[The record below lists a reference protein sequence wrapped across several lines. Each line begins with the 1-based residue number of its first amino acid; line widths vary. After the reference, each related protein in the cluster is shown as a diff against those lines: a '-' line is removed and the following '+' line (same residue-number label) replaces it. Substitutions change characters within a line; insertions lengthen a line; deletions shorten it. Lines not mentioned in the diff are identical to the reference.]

1 MFNTIIIHRNV
12 YNIIRHIIILL
23 YRDLRENELLRLTV
37 YLCVNHNHLINIIQ
51 IIINYMILLRIG
63 EHPSRIGT

>member
-1 MFNTIIIHRNV
+1 M

-23 YRDLRENELLRLTV
+23 YRDFRENELLRPTV
-37 YLCVNHNHLINIIQ
+37 YLCINHNHLNNITQ

-63 EHPSRIGT
+63 EHPSRIST